1 MDKQERHQDDGN
13 FFSCHNFIEIMI
25 LLQGHRGVQQS
36 DKEQSAVSSN
46 TFIRRPTF
54 HLQWDKAMFQVR
66 DTVMTKALIQSLCK
80 WVAGTFP

>member
-1 MDKQERHQDDGN
+1 MEKQERHQDDGN
-13 FFSCHNFIEIMI
+13 FFSGHNFTEMMI

-36 DKEQSAVSSN
+36 GKEQSTVSSS

-66 DTVMTKALIQSLCK
+66 DTIMTKASIQRL
-80 WVAGTFP
+80 